1 MKAKNAIFAMFLIL
15 LFAAGLFAQTAAV
28 PTPVPADS
36 KAACA
41 CCNQTGADAKSCCK
55 GSECCKDGKCC
66 ETKDG
71 KMACTKDCCKDM
83 AKAKA
88 CCKDGK
94 CDMAKAGK
102 QCCGASCKM
111 NKAS

>member
-1 MKAKNAIFAMFLIL
+1 MRPKYAIFVMFVVM
-15 LFAAGLFAQTAAV
+15 LFALGLIAQTAPNPNST
-28 PTPVPADS
+28 PTGK

-41 CCNQTGADAKSCCK
+41 CCNQTTADAKDAD
-55 GSECCKDGKCC
+55 CCKDGKCC
-66 ETKDG
+66 DMKDG

-83 AKAKA
+83 AKGKS

-94 CDMAKAGK
+94 CEMAKAGK
-102 QCCGASCKM
+102 HCCGDTCKM